1 MSKTILERKE
11 NILYLIAFAVLKNS
25 NKPTKQDNIIAE
37 KGRIER
43 VAERYYIKTD
53 KEYNVFIIDW
63 LKENAR
69 KLVYSNEFSYDVSIP
84 DDVKETNLDLFLR

>member
-11 NILYLIAFAVLKNS
+11 NVLSLIAFAVLKNK
-25 NKPTKQDNIIAE
+25 NKQTTQDNIIAE

-43 VAERYYIKTD
+43 VAERYYVKTD
-53 KEYNVFIIDW
+53 KEYNTFIIDW

-69 KLVYSNEFSYDVSIP
+69 RLVYTNEFSYDVSIP
-84 DDVKETNLDLFLR
+84 DDVKETKLDLFLR

>member
-11 NILYLIAFAVLKNS
+11 NVLSLIAFAVLKNK
-25 NKPTKQDNIIAE
+25 NKQTNQDNIIAE

-43 VAERYYIKTD
+43 VAERYYVKTD
-53 KEYNVFIIDW
+53 KEYNTFIIDW

-69 KLVYSNEFSYDVSIP
+69 RLVYTNEFSYDVSIP
-84 DDVKETNLDLFLR
+84 DDVKETKLDLFLR